1 MIDSDIKMTEVI
13 NDDPSLLHQL
23 HGLKDSVH
31 DVAWDPK
38 SFKVT
43 AASNDSSVYLWD
55 LSHSNIRAY
64 K

>member
-1 MIDSDIKMTEVI
+1 MTEAI